1 MPCFFHIS
9 KCFEGGRVWL
19 YICQSLVVAFLASDQ
34 IQTNHETAAIETLAI
49 STVAS
54 PRRYSHATLDRI
66 GRNQQPSL
74 ASPKFQL
81 TTFAPWSMFRSK
93 LNKVW

>member
-1 MPCFFHIS
+1 MPCVFHIS
-9 KCFEGGRVWL
+9 KCFEGG
-19 YICQSLVVAFLASDQ
+19 SVALHLSIARGPFLASDR

-54 PRRYSHATLDRI
+54 PRRYSCATLDRI
-66 GRNQQPSL
+66 GRNQQPLL
-74 ASPKFQL
+74 ASPKFRL
-81 TTFAPWSMFRSK
+81 TTFALWSMFRSK